1 MFLNKSSLLIA
12 VALAA
17 TAGAVVL
24 VNKYDTAVD
33 TIENLTGAN
42 ERLQKQVSVYEAE
55 LYQSEQDK
63 RALRS
68 DLKQQEQMFNDY
80 LADFSDVKEQQTVV
94 QTKLK
99 EVFINEP
106 ANQDWG
112 NTKLPPNIKRVFDDA
127 TRTTGDHD
135 NKTSAGTATA
145 APP

>member
-1 MFLNKSSLLIA
+1 MFLNKSSLMIA

-17 TAGAVVL
+17 TAGAVVMA
-24 VNKYDTAVD
+24 KIGTAVD

-42 ERLQKQVSVYEAE
+42 ERLLKQVSAYEAD

-63 RALRS
+63 RALLS
-68 DLKQQEQMFNDY
+68 DLKQQEQMFNAY

-135 NKTSAGTATA
+135 NETSAGA
-145 APP
+145 APAAPH

>member
-1 MFLNKSSLLIA
+1 MFLNKSSLMIA

-17 TAGAVVL
+17 TAGAVVMA
-24 VNKYDTAVD
+24 KIGTAVD

-42 ERLQKQVSVYEAE
+42 ERLLKQVSAYEAD

-63 RALRS
+63 RALLS
-68 DLKQQEQMFNDY
+68 DLKQQEQMFNAY

-135 NKTSAGTATA
+135 NETSAGAAPA